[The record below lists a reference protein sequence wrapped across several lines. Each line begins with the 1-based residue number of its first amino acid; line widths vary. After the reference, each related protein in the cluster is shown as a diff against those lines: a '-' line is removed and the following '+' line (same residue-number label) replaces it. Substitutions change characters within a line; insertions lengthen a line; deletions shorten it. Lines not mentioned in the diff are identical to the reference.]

1 MRLNEI
7 IKLLETNEY
16 HNIQQAIGAL
26 KALRPSLPRERGS
39 SSVTSY
45 IDAGCLGELEV
56 EINFFYT
63 PKERQTWWEPGCPED
78 FEIYSVV
85 ANIAGL
91 EVDVGG
97 LMDDDEII
105 DLIKSSGA

>member
-1 MRLNEI
+1 MKLNEI
-7 IKLLETNEY
+7 IRLLETNEY

-26 KALRPSLPRERGS
+26 KALRPSMPRCRGK
-39 SSVTSY
+39 SSVTTY

-56 EINFFYT
+56 EINFVYT
-63 PKERQTWWEPGCPED
+63 PEERQTWDDPGCPED
-78 FEIYSVV
+78 FEVYSVV

-91 EVDVGG
+91 EVDLGC

-105 DLIKSSGA
+105 DLIKSSGE